1 MRLFARRKDERGV
14 ALIVVILAL
23 TVVTAFVVEFAY
35 AVYVDMNLLN
45 NWREG
50 RRLAA
55 LASSGASL
63 AASVISQYSSRLN
76 TTFPN
81 PLYLPDQ
88 DVFDDKTLLS
98 ITVEDENGKFNL
110 NKLVDANGIV
120 PNRYQ
125 GFKHMLEQL
134 KLNPDIA
141 DRIVDWIDKD
151 SIPILR
157 GSEDGARN
165 DDIES
170 VDELMLIPGINRDIY
185 NKLKPYV
192 TVFGTGSIN
201 INTADPLVIM
211 TLSGQVDMDM
221 AQNVVT
227 YRQSIPF
234 DDKHPISKV
243 AGFDGNT
250 DLLKEIGG
258 IIATKPEIFSISTT
272 ATSEDG
278 LARTVD
284 CVIDSS
290 GLVKYWKEF

>member
-1 MRLFARRKDERGV
+1 MNLRSRKKDERGI
-14 ALIVVILAL
+14 ALIIVILAL

-63 AASVISQYSSRLN
+63 AASVISQYSGRLN
-76 TTFPN
+76 TTLPN
-81 PLYLPDQ
+81 PLVLPDQ

-98 ITVEDENGKFNL
+98 VTIEDENAKFDL
-110 NKLVDANGIV
+110 NKLVDANGLV
-120 PNRYQ
+120 QNRYQ
-125 GFKHMLEQL
+125 GFRRMLEQL

-141 DRIVDWIDKD
+141 SRVVDWIDKD
-151 SIPILR
+151 SIPMLT
-157 GSEDGARN
+157 GSENGARN
-165 DDIES
+165 DYMTS

-185 NKLKPYV
+185 KKLKPYV

-211 TLSGQVDMDM
+211 TLSDQIDMDM
-221 AQNVVT
+221 AQSVVT
-227 YRQSIPF
+227 YRQSTPF
-234 DDKHPISKV
+234 NAANDITKV
-243 AGFDGNT
+243 AGFGD
-250 DLLKEIGG
+250 DMWKQISG
-258 IIATKPEIFSISTT
+258 IITVKPTMFSISTT

-284 CVIDSS
+284 CVIDGS
-290 GLVKYWKEF
+290 GLVKYWKEY